1 MKKVKLPKEYATVLL
16 QIKLRGGEED
26 FIGLAESL
34 RINPARLRHI
44 IQNLQHKGLILV
56 SRSTY
61 SDAWIGLSGKGQRL
75 LNGMNGMWPQ
85 AASGMA

>member
-16 QIKLRGGEED
+16 QIKMRGGED
-26 FIGLAESL
+26 FIGLAETL

-61 SDAWIGLSGKGQRL
+61 SDAWIGLSSKGQRL
-75 LNGMNGMWPQ
+75 LNGMGGMFPQ
-85 AASGMA
+85 AASGMV